1 MQLLDT
7 HVVTMLLVLVGLA
20 ASVSVALIATVAF
33 RALSITRRDR
43 VARHESIP
51 TYYGRLHFAS

>member
-1 MQLLDT
+1 MQLIDT
-7 HVVTMLLVLVGLA
+7 HVITTLLVLVGLA
-20 ASVSVALIATVAF
+20 ATISVALIATVAY
-33 RALSITRRDR
+33 RALSITRSDR